1 MVTDRLLNTN
11 EAAAYL
17 GMSPITLK
25 IYRVRGDGPTYR
37 KLGRSVR
44 YTAEDLAA
52 FVEAGKRT
60 STSQA
65 A

>member
-1 MVTDRLLNTN
+1 MVTDRLLNTK
-11 EAAAYL
+11 EAASFL
-17 GMSPITLK
+17 GMSPITLA
-25 IYRVRGDGPTYR
+25 IYRVKGGGPTYR

-44 YTAEDLAA
+44 YAAEDLAA
-52 FVEAGKRT
+52 FIDAGKRT